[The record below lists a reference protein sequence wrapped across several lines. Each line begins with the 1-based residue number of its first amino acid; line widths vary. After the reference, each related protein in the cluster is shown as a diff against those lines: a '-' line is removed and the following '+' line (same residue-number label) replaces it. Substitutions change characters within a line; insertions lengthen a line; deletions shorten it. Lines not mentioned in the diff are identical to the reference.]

1 MACACA
7 AVGREEDERA
17 FVVDADRIDDTFRF
31 FDHTREAADEFASVA
46 EDANALN
53 LPRTI
58 ESWREEVPNGVG
70 RPRRSVFWEPGLAGA
85 T

>member
-1 MACACA
+1 M
-7 AVGREEDERA
+7 
-17 FVVDADRIDDTFRF
+17 VDTDRIDDTFRF

-58 ESWREEVPNGVG
+58 ESWREEVPDGVG
-70 RPRRSVFWEPGLAGA
+70 RPRRRIWREPEVARA
-85 T
+85 TR